1 MDTIYAL
8 STASGRAAVAVI
20 RVSGPDA
27 VKAVRGLIVGDLP
40 APRVAAL
47 RTLRNP
53 VGEGLDRGLL
63 LYFPA
68 PNSFTGEDLLEL
80 QVHGGRAVQRA
91 VLAALSA
98 CPGLRPAEPGE
109 FTRRAFEH
117 GKLDLT
123 EAEGLADLVNAET
136 EAQRRQALRQLA
148 GALGDL
154 YESWRQKLMTAL
166 ARIEAYIDFAEEG
179 LPSDL
184 AEQTRTVLKS
194 VNAEISEHLNDDR
207 RGERLRDGIHVAI
220 LGAPNVGKSSLLNA
234 LAGRPAA
241 IVSAKAGTTRD
252 IIEVHLDLAGYPVI
266 LADTAGLR
274 DTEEEIEIE
283 GVRRARERARLADI
297 KILMVAS
304 DSTQHIDREL
314 ARLADRDAIIA
325 VNKCDLFD
333 PGDLGR
339 LQGRPTYLISAVT
352 GTGIDQL
359 LATLT
364 STVVERA
371 GLGTSP
377 ALTRERHRFAL
388 QDCRASLERA
398 LEAQDVELLAEDLRL
413 AVRSIGRITG
423 RVDVEDILEMIF
435 REFCIGK

>member
-8 STASGRAAVAVI
+8 STAAGRAAVAVI
-20 RVSGPDA
+20 RISGPDA
-27 VKAVRGLIVGDLP
+27 VNAVCSLIVGDLP
-40 APRVAAL
+40 APRVAVL
-47 RTLRNP
+47 RRLRSP
-53 VGEGLDRGLL
+53 GGEGLDQGLL

-91 VLAALSA
+91 VLTALSA
-98 CPGLRPAEPGE
+98 CAGLRPAEPGE

-123 EAEGLADLVNAET
+123 AAEGLADLVNAET

-154 YESWRQKLMTAL
+154 YESWRQRLLTAL
-166 ARIEAYIDFAEEG
+166 ARIEVCIDFPEEG

-184 AEQTRTVLKS
+184 TEQTRFALSAVNSEIDAHLK
-194 VNAEISEHLNDDR
+194 DDR

-220 LGAPNVGKSSLLNA
+220 LGVPNVGKSSLLNA

-241 IVSAKAGTTRD
+241 IVSSKAGTTRD
-252 IIEVHLDLAGYPVI
+252 VIEVHLDLAGYPVI

-274 DTEEEIEIE
+274 DSEEEIEIE
-283 GVRRARERARLADI
+283 GVKRTRERANQADI

-304 DSTQHIDREL
+304 DSLQSLDKEVQQLI
-314 ARLADRDAIIA
+314 DRDAIFA

-339 LQGRPTYLISAVT
+339 LYGRPTHLISAST
-352 GTGIDQL
+352 GSGVDDL

-364 STVVERA
+364 AAVIERA
-371 GLGTSP
+371 GIGTSP
-377 ALTRERHRFAL
+377 TLTRERHRLAL
-388 QDCRASLERA
+388 EDCRASLLRA
-398 LEAQDVELLAEDLRL
+398 LEAADSELLAEDLRI
-413 AVRSIGRITG
+413 AVRCIGRITG
-423 RVDVEDILEMIF
+423 RVGVEDMLDVIF
-435 REFCIGK
+435 SEFCIGK